1 MHKYLKLSGGTSCI
15 ISAGDTITKSKKNYQ
30 VQMSAVSKKKTASKV
45 ETKKNTQI
53 QISQK

>member
-15 ISAGDTITKSKKNYQ
+15 ISAGDTITKSKKKLSSSN
-30 VQMSAVSKKKTASKV
+30 VCSVKKKTASKV